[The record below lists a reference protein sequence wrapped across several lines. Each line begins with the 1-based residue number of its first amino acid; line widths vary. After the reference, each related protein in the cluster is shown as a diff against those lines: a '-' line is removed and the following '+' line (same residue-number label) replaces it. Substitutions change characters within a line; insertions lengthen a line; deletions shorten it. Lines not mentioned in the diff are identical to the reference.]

1 VEHGIAFVKHK
12 IAILFAVCVLLSMPM
27 ARAEEQRIAIVV
39 NAESGIKAI
48 SAKQV
53 RRAYLGASIV
63 LNGIEVRPL
72 LNQSDQLAVEVF
84 LQRILFMSAEAY
96 ERQLIAHSFQ
106 GGIRP
111 RAYENMTAL
120 FTALHNDNAAITF
133 MLYDTAIKTT
143 GIRIIGKL

>member
-1 VEHGIAFVKHK
+1 VEHGIAFVKQK
-12 IAILFAVCVLLSMPM
+12 IAILLAVYVLLSTPM

-39 NAESGIKAI
+39 NAESVIKAI

-106 GGIRP
+106 GGSRP

-120 FTALHNDNAAITF
+120 LTALHNDNAAITF

>member
-1 VEHGIAFVKHK
+1 VEHGIAFVIHK
-12 IAILFAVCVLLSMPM
+12 IAILLAVYVLLSTPM

-111 RAYENMTAL
+111 RAYENMTTL
-120 FTALHNDNAAITF
+120 LTALHNDNAAITF
-133 MLYDTAIKTT
+133 MLYDSAIKTA

>member
-1 VEHGIAFVKHK
+1 VEHGIAFVIHK
-12 IAILFAVCVLLSMPM
+12 IAILLAVYVLLSAPM

-106 GGIRP
+106 GGSRP

-120 FTALHNDNAAITF
+120 LTALHNDNAAITF